1 MFEIQSVKRHM
12 KAVKFLLAS
21 FFSVWMITACNNSTG
36 KTGSALDATDTSSS
50 NPSSD
55 AMDYHPDQRQVI
67 PTPDSS
73 NTIGTDTINGSET
86 TQNTSTQKSYNNK
99 KAGKDTSKKQ

>member
-1 MFEIQSVKRHM
+1 M

-21 FFSVWMITACNNSTG
+21 FFSVWMITACNNSIG
-36 KTGSALDATDTSSS
+36 KTSALDSTDTSSS

-73 NTIGTDTINGSET
+73 NTIGTDTINGPEA
-86 TQNTSTQKSYNNK
+86 TQNTSTQKSYNDK